1 MANKKVKV
9 SECCIITKDDKGQM
23 SLVGKSKEALTTLQK
38 NKIDVYIALESTP
51 KDDAE
56 AFFKENNVPYKAIVT
71 KEDDGKEKYDA
82 VVLSEGN
89 ILLYRNDWTWTV
101 EGIVDKLY
109 RKSEQPAQKTEQKKM
124 EESFDE
130 YKRWANEANKRNSKN
145 IIG

>member
-56 AFFKENNVPYKAIVT
+56 AFFKESNVPYKAIVT
-71 KEDDGKEKYDA
+71 KEDDDKEKYDA

-109 RKSEQPAQKTEQKKM
+109 RKSEQPAQKTEQQKM

-130 YKRWANEANKRNSKN
+130 YKRWANEANKRNSKK